1 MAAFREKM
9 STYEFLVQRILSQ
22 LQRALEGRRDE
33 THEWN
38 GRLEDLARR
47 IVEDFYFDIPFTR
60 SSALFGERMDRIER
74 QYRILDEK
82 VAESTSAILERL
94 EAGLNRTALAC
105 RMRDGDVTGGLT
117 QLILA
122 GGPSIQAV
130 EQGRTEAD
138 GFLGRWLTDAEEVT
152 ILDPFLFKR
161 EKPRH
166 DEVESEEV
174 RHAAEVQYADEL
186 LKVLGKEKKVNFIYR
201 GNPDKGDGGPQKVNQ
216 VVANRIADRLRS
228 LELKATF
235 FVVDD
240 LHDRVWMKRKKN
252 GDWQAHALGTSRG
265 GIGKRPT
272 YILPMS
278 SGDCDSYMLFVDSL
292 MDRAQKS
299 HERPID
305 FKRPRAKRDSNSGKV
320 RRIVG

>member
-1 MAAFREKM
+1 M
-9 STYEFLVQRILSQ
+9 STYEILVQRILSQ
-22 LQRALEGRRDE
+22 MQQALEGRRDE

-38 GRLEDLARR
+38 SRLEVLARR
-47 IVEDFYFDIPFTR
+47 IVEETYFDVPFTR
-60 SSALFGERMDRIER
+60 SGALFRERMDRIEW
-74 QYRILDEK
+74 QYRRLDEK

-94 EAGLNRTALAC
+94 EAAINRPALAC
-105 RMRDGDVTGGLT
+105 RMRDDDSAGGLV
-117 QLILA
+117 QLIVA

-138 GFLGRWLTDAEEVT
+138 GFLERWLADAEEVT

-166 DEVESEEV
+166 DEVESDEV
-174 RHAAEVQYADEL
+174 RQAAEVQYADDL
-186 LKVLGKEKKVNFIYR
+186 LKVLGKKKKVNFIYR

-216 VVANRIADRLRS
+216 VVANRIADRLGP
-228 LELKATF
+228 LELKAAF

-240 LHDRVWMKRKKN
+240 LHDRVWMKRKKDS
-252 GDWQAHALGTSRG
+252 DWQAYALGTSRG

-278 SGDCDSYMLFVDSL
+278 SGDCESYMNFVDSL
-292 MDRAQKS
+292 MYQAQKS
-299 HERPID
+299 YERPID
-305 FKRPRAKRDSNSGKV
+305 FKRARAKRVSNSGRV
-320 RRIVG
+320 RRIGG

>member
-1 MAAFREKM
+1 M
-9 STYEFLVQRILSQ
+9 SAYEIMVQRILSQ
-22 LQRALEGRRDE
+22 MQQVLESPRDE
-33 THEWN
+33 THDWHE
-38 GRLEDLARR
+38 RLEGLARR
-47 IVEDFYFDIPFTR
+47 IVEETYFDVPFTR
-60 SSALFGERMDRIER
+60 SGVLFRERMER
-74 QYRILDEK
+74 MEWQYRSLDKK

-94 EAGLNRTALAC
+94 EAAINRPALAC
-105 RMRDGDVTGGLT
+105 RMRDDDVAGGFS
-117 QLILA
+117 QLIVA
-122 GGPSIQAV
+122 GGPSTQAV
-130 EQGRTEAD
+130 ERGRTEAD
-138 GFLGRWLTDAEEVT
+138 EFLQRWLADAEEVA

-174 RHAAEVQYADEL
+174 RQAAEVQYADDL
-186 LKVLGKEKKVNFIYR
+186 LKVLGKKKKVNFIYR

-216 VVANRIADRLRS
+216 VVANRIADRLGS

-240 LHDRVWMKRKKN
+240 LHDRVWMKRKN
-252 GDWQAHALGTSRG
+252 NSDWQAYALGTSRG

-278 SGDCDSYMLFVDSL
+278 SDDCESYMNFVDSL
-292 MDRAQKS
+292 MCQAQKS

-305 FKRPRAKRDSNSGKV
+305 FKRARAKRVSNSGRV
-320 RRIVG
+320 RRIGG